1 METPVSEDSFVQKG
15 AAATLSI
22 PHIGEPQD
30 FYFLLLPKATMLP
43 VAAAIEPLRIAN
55 QVTNTKLYRWYIMT
69 EDGAPLRCSNGMMV
83 TPDLALGALPSDGMG
98 FVCAGVEPQDAA
110 GEITL
115 NWLRREHRFGRKL
128 GGICTGAFALAQAG
142 LIKDQPFTLHWEN
155 QPGFVERFE
164 HLKPS
169 PNIYE
174 VTGSV
179 MTCGGGSAATDMML
193 TLIEERHG
201 KQLAIIVAD
210 MCLHVRSTSGAAP
223 QKSNYAVAIGSR
235 NQRLLSALQ
244 LMQESIEEPLSIGE
258 LCTRLDI
265 SRRQLERLFSRY
277 LDQSP
282 MHVYSD
288 MRLSHAFALMN
299 ETSMSVTEI
308 ALASGFNSATH
319 FSRQFKR
326 KFGASPHFFRKGWA

>member
-1 METPVSEDSFVQKG
+1 MIDDYFVQKG
-15 AAATLSI
+15 AAANLTV
-22 PHIGEPQD
+22 PFDGKPQD

-43 VAAAIEPLRIAN
+43 IAAAVEPLRIAN
-55 QVTNTKLYRWYIMT
+55 QVTNTQLYRWYVMT
-69 EDGAPLRCSNGMMV
+69 SDGAPIRCSNGMAI
-83 TPDLALGALPSDGMG
+83 TPDLPMGPLPGDALA
-98 FVCAGVEPQDAA
+98 FVCAGVEPQGTANEA
-110 GEITL
+110 VL
-115 NWLRREHRFGRKL
+115 NWLRRERRFGRSI

-142 LIKDQPFTLHWEN
+142 LLGGHRFTLHWEN
-155 QPGFVERFE
+155 QPGFVERYPD
-164 HLKPS
+164 LLPS
-169 PNIYE
+169 PKIFE
-174 VTGSV
+174 ISDTL
-179 MTCGGGSAATDMML
+179 MTCGGGNAATDMML
-193 TLIEERHG
+193 NLIEERHG

-210 MCLHVRSTSGAAP
+210 MCLHVRTGGQSTP

-235 NQRLLSALQ
+235 NQRLLNALQ

-258 LCTRLDI
+258 LCDQLDI

-282 MHVYSD
+282 MHVYFD

-326 KFGASPHFFRKGWA
+326 KFGASPHFFRKGWN

>member
-1 METPVSEDSFVQKG
+1 MTEDTFVQKG
-15 AAATLSI
+15 AAATLAI
-22 PHIGEPQD
+22 PFDGATQD

-55 QVTNTKLYRWYIMT
+55 QVTNSKLYRWFIMT
-69 EDGAPLRCSNGMMV
+69 EDGEPMRCSNGMMI
-83 TPDLALGALPSDGMG
+83 TPDLPLQPLPSEALG
-98 FVCAGVEPQDAA
+98 FVCAGVEPQSTA
-110 GEITL
+110 GEATL
-115 NWLRREHRFGRKL
+115 NWLRREHRFGRSV

-142 LIKDQPFTLHWEN
+142 LIRNQAFTLHWEN
-155 QPGFVERFE
+155 QPGFQESYPDLEPTENTFE
-164 HLKPS
+164 IS
-169 PNIYE
+169 
-174 VTGSV
+174 GSL
-179 MTCGGGSAATDMML
+179 MTCGGGNAATDLML
-193 TLIEERHG
+193 HLIEERHG

-210 MCLHVRSTSGAAP
+210 MCLHARSGGQAAP
-223 QKSNYAVAIGSR
+223 QKSNFAVAIGSR

-244 LMQESIEEPLSIGE
+244 LMQDSIEEPLSIGE
-258 LCTRLDI
+258 LCDRLDI

-277 LDQSP
+277 LNQSP
-282 MHVYSD
+282 MHVYFD

-326 KFGASPHFFRKGWA
+326 KFGASPHFFRKGWS

>member
-1 METPVSEDSFVQKG
+1 MADDSFVQKG
-15 AAATLSI
+15 AAANLAV
-22 PHIGEPQD
+22 PFEGEPQD

-55 QVTNTKLYRWYIMT
+55 QVTGTRLYRWYIMT
-69 EDGAPLRCSNGMMV
+69 EDGQPLHCSNGMV
-83 TPDLALGALPSDGMG
+83 ITPDTPLQPLPSDSLG
-98 FVCAGVEPQDAA
+98 FVCAGVEPQNTAS
-110 GEITL
+110 EITL
-115 NWLRREHRFGRKL
+115 NWLRRESRFGRSI

-142 LIKDQPFTLHWEN
+142 LIKNHKFTLHWEN
-155 QPGFVERFE
+155 QPGFLESYPN
-164 HLKPS
+164 LDPS
-169 PNIYE
+169 PNIFE
-174 VTGSV
+174 ISGPL
-179 MTCGGGSAATDMML
+179 MTCGGGNAATDMML
-193 TLIEERHG
+193 HLIEERHG

-210 MCLHVRSTSGAAP
+210 MCLHVRSGGQAAP

-235 NQRLLSALQ
+235 NQRLLNALQ

-258 LCTRLDI
+258 LCDRLDI

-277 LDQSP
+277 LNQSP
-282 MHVYSD
+282 MHVYFD

-326 KFGASPHFFRKGWA
+326 KFGASPHFFRKGWS